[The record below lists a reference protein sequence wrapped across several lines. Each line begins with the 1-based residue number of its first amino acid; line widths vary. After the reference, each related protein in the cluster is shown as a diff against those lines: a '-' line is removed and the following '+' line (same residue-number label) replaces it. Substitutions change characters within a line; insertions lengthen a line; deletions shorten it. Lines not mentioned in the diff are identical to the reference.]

1 MDNPTPAEIR
11 ELRTANGLTQAQ
23 FGKLVDAAIQ
33 INAHGQEACR
43 TVEDWEAGR
52 RNMPAPKFELAQLK
66 LKRRRKK

>member
-52 RNMPAPKFELAQLK
+52 RNMPALKFKVAK
-66 LKRRRKK
+66 DKIKRRRKK